1 MGFYFRRSLNLGPFR
16 VNLSRG
22 GLGWSVGGRGFRTG
36 QSGRGRRYTT
46 VSIPGTGVGYRANH
60 RTSRGCLLALLAVP
74 AGLVPAGLVLAGLV
88 LAGVVVGRLAVTA
101 IIAIATW
108 SPLA

>member
-1 MGFYFRRSLNLGPFR
+1 MSLYLRRSLNLGPFR

-60 RTSRGCLLALLAVP
+60 RTSRGCLLALLA
-74 AGLVPAGLVLAGLV
+74 LPAGLVLAGLV

>member
-16 VNLSRG
+16 VHLSRG
-22 GLGWSVGGRGFRTG
+22 GLGWSAGGRGFRTG

-60 RTSRGCLLALLAVP
+60 RTSRGCLLALLALP
-74 AGLVPAGLVLAGLV
+74 AGLV

-101 IIAIATW
+101 IVAIVAIATW

>member
-60 RTSRGCLLALLAVP
+60 RTSRGCLLALLALP
-74 AGLVPAGLVLAGLV
+74 AGLV

-101 IIAIATW
+101 IVAIATW
-108 SPLA
+108 SPFA

>member
-60 RTSRGCLLALLAVP
+60 RTSRGCLVALIAL
-74 AGLVPAGLVLAGLV
+74 PAGLVLT
-88 LAGVVVGRLAVTA
+88 GVVVGRLAVTA
-101 IIAIATW
+101 IITIATW
-108 SPLA
+108 SPFA